1 MIKVAPV
8 LLVPKLKIW
17 SWVPPLIKE
26 NLSEVS
32 NSVEPSDLINEY
44 LSSSK
49 GKNVSFVPATTA
61 AESWFDTILTVKDF
75 LIDKIAFV
83 KSTEEILFF
92 GSFVYKVLS
101 DEDSKLVANTLRSV
115 TDNVEF
121 GNFPSAIPVTVETP
135 VIVIT
140 VDPTLTTLAKTGSDN
155 EESLYEIKLSFLTT
169 FPGNKILGLVIV
181 LIPEILVE
189 IVAIPTL
196 NFVDCIES
204 AENVDADPTK
214 P

>member
-1 MIKVAPV
+1 MS
-8 LLVPKLKIW
+8 LEPKLKIW
-17 SWVPPLIKE
+17 SCAPPLINA

-32 NSVEPSDLINEY
+32 NSVDPSDLINEY

-61 AESWFDTILTVKDF
+61 AESWFDAMLTVKDF
-75 LIDKIAFV
+75 LIDKTAFV

-101 DEDSKLVANTLRSV
+101 DEDSKLVVNTLRSV
-115 TDNVEF
+115 TSNVVV
-121 GNFPSAIPVTVETP
+121 GNFPWATPVTVVTP
-135 VIVIT
+135 VIVIAL
-140 VDPTLTTLAKTGSDN
+140 DSTLTTFAKTGSVN
-155 EESLYEIKLSFLTT
+155 EVSLYEIKLSFLTI

-181 LIPEILVE
+181 LIPEISVE

-196 NFVDCIES
+196 NFNDWMAS
-204 AENVDADPTK
+204 AENVDPAPTW

>member
-1 MIKVAPV
+1 MS
-8 LLVPKLKIW
+8 LEPKLKIW
-17 SWVPPLIKE
+17 SCAPPLINA

-32 NSVEPSDLINEY
+32 NSVDPSDLINEY

-61 AESWFDTILTVKDF
+61 AESWFDAMLTVKDF
-75 LIDKIAFV
+75 LIDKTAFV

-101 DEDSKLVANTLRSV
+101 DEDSKLVVNTLRSV
-115 TDNVEF
+115 TPSVVV
-121 GNFPSAIPVTVETP
+121 GNCPWATPVTVVTP
-135 VIVIT
+135 VTVIVL
-140 VDPTLTTLAKTGSDN
+140 DPTLTTFAKTGSVN
-155 EESLYEIKLSFLTT
+155 EVSLYEIKLSFLTI

-181 LIPEILVE
+181 LIPEISVE

-196 NFVDCIES
+196 NFNDWMAS
-204 AENVDADPTK
+204 AENVDPAPTW